1 MSRGTNPACR
11 LSAEDGATLQRIFSL
26 TSPGM
31 KGELSLSFLMA
42 WGEALVSPK
51 NGGQGIALE

>member
-11 LSAEDGATLQRIFSL
+11 LSAEGGATLQRIFSL

-42 WGEALVSPK
+42 WGELLFHLKMVAKGLH
-51 NGGQGIALE
+51 